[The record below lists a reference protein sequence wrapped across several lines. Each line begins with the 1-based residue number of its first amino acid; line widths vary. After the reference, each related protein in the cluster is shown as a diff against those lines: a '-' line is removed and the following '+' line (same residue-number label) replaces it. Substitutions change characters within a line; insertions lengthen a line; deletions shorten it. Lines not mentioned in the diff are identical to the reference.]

1 MSSAESEGDAAP
13 AREGIAPGALSSL
26 SEAVGDPSLHASSEF
41 LLLRRQVPRLSQ
53 TSQTSFQPFAP
64 LPESLWSFQREPS
77 GRLCVHYPYV
87 VKLRKYKLKAAA
99 AGSPWIGRQLI
110 IDMTYWDTGEVFTGH
125 ACSGKKM
132 TRHVRPFVGRVQFE
146 TGVDALG
153 ETEAFA
159 MDLCRC
165 FRRRAFELRIRDK
178 ATDARPAGRIMIHL
192 VRRGG
197 RVKEDVD
204 SDSEPQ
210 PPGAPRSTPTSCL
223 PPPFL
228 PVKHAAGDAAPDP
241 PPAVKRPPPPALIP
255 PTPPPPVPTPP
266 PPASPQPTPGT
277 PESPGGPAPTFLPTT
292 QIKREDTVLQ
302 EAGYLD
308 SLFSAF
314 LRSPPAEN
322 RSSVSELL
330 SSAEQKFWEL
340 FVSSETSRL
349 SFRRRSIHDEPK
361 ALPPPLRPPEAES
374 HHGRHARPVP
384 DSDVDAL
391 FVQLSNLS
399 IDPDAPVPV
408 PISPLSPQS
417 AEPPPPTPSLPPPV
431 PFSPSPY
438 ILDPREEDEFMRRV
452 NAAEAAGAASAL
464 AVLLGDPRVLGTAL
478 FRTPAG
484 RIRTRHLLVL
494 VRIAARSA
502 GPGRARSLFPP
513 PLFDSILRSL
523 SFNLLSGP
531 TSYPSLEEAERACE
545 NVWNYVTVVTAEYV
559 LISPDFLLAP
569 LDEVLALHERAMLI
583 AEDAIER
590 FGRDPRAE
598 LLLTTAKMRA
608 SFSLRQFG
616 HMREALELAFE
627 AWDDLLRLRVYP
639 HRLESEALR
648 DLISLHVHIE
658 RTDLARH
665 FAERLYWFEET
676 NDDVEFKVSCL
687 QALAHIDLHE
697 GDPLAAVD
705 ALRRAVAICRELVER
720 TGGNAAYA
728 LRLGRASK
736 SLGLCELVAG
746 LVGRWGSTVNTATK
760 VTDAVCELTSPEHD
774 DFGLA
779 ACAVIFRPDGF
790 KLRHAIRILRT
801 CALHLEW
808 GHQRY
813 KTPHKMASAFYHI
826 GLLCALDG
834 QLTEALEL
842 FSTAMAKYTCTPE
855 LAACFGDSHPRIRN
869 LRRAAAWVA
878 ARLGRPVPPE
888 LAAPLDASG
897 QLCGPAAPA
906 RRGSRLAPRQSLDPA
921 FWTSRG
927 IDVELQEVFKAT
939 YPADTLV
946 QIGAWLANGPG

>member
-1 MSSAESEGDAAP
+1 MSEAEAAP
-13 AREGIAPGALSSL
+13 G
-26 SEAVGDPSLHASSEF
+26 GDPSLHAPPEF
-41 LLLRRQVPRLSQ
+41 LLLRRQAPRLSQ

-125 ACSGKKM
+125 ACTNVK
-132 TRHVRPFVGRVQFE
+132 TPRDAQPFVDGVQFE

-165 FRRRAFELRIRDK
+165 LRRRAFELRIRDK
-178 ATDARPAGRIMIHL
+178 ATGARPAGRIKMNL
-192 VRRGG
+192 
-197 RVKEDVD
+197 
-204 SDSEPQ
+204 S
-210 PPGAPRSTPTSCL
+210 
-223 PPPFL
+223 
-228 PVKHAAGDAAPDP
+228 KHAAGDAAPDP
-241 PPAVKRPPPPALIP
+241 PPAVKRPCARAGGGPSAAPAVWMAPGPPLLGFSPPPPPVLSPPI
-255 PTPPPPVPTPP
+255 PTPPP
-266 PPASPQPTPGT
+266 GT
-277 PESPGGPAPTFLPTT
+277 PDSPGGPAPTFLPTA
-292 QIKREDTVLQ
+292 QIKREESVLQ

-349 SFRRRSIHDEPK
+349 SFRRRSVFDEPSPPLPRL
-361 ALPPPLRPPEAES
+361 LPPAAEAES
-374 HHGRHARPVP
+374 HRGRHARPVP

-391 FVQLSNLS
+391 FVQLSNLA

-408 PISPLSPQS
+408 PISPPSPPQP
-417 AEPPPPTPSLPPPV
+417 AESPPQTPSLPPPV

-502 GPGRARSLFPP
+502 GPGGARSLFPP

-523 SFNLLSGP
+523 SFNLLSSP
-531 TSYPSLEEAERACE
+531 TSYPTLEEAERACE

-569 LDEVLALHERAMLI
+569 LDEVLALHEQAMQI
-583 AEDAIER
+583 AEDTIER

-608 SFSLRQFG
+608 GFSLRQCG
-616 HMREALELAFE
+616 HLREALELTFE

-648 DLISLHVHIE
+648 ELCELHVHIE

-676 NDDVEFKVSCL
+676 DDDVEFKVSCL
-687 QALAHIDLHE
+687 QTLAFIEWHE
-697 GDPLAAVD
+697 GDPSAAVEIY
-705 ALRRAVAICRELVER
+705 RRAVAICRELVER

-728 LRLGRASK
+728 LRLGRAGK
-736 SLGLCELVAG
+736 SLGLCELTAG
-746 LVGRWGSTVNTATK
+746 LVGSWGRTAYTACK
-760 VTDAVCELTSPEHD
+760 VTDAVCELTSSEHD

-790 KLRHAIRILRT
+790 ALRHAIRIMRT

-813 KTPHKMASAFYHI
+813 KTPHKMASTFYHI
-826 GLLCALDG
+826 GLVCALDG
-834 QLTEALEL
+834 QLPEALEL